1 MFRWHGKN
9 GLFTFTEIIYAMNKN
24 FPDFGGFPTDN
35 SSSTNLK
42 YDIIAS
48 KFMTG
53 IENHER
59 HTRTSVSSKPV
70 FYLIGLVVELI
81 AGVLMI
87 LISISSLNSKKKS
100 SD

>member
-1 MFRWHGKN
+1 MS
-9 GLFTFTEIIYAMNKN
+9 KN

-53 IENHER
+53 IENHNR
-59 HTRTSVSSKPV
+59 QKTPAPYFGVA
-70 FYLIGLVVELI
+70 FYLIGAVVELVV
-81 AGVLMI
+81 GVVLLLGIVLHMI
-87 LISISSLNSKKKS
+87 WKSLK
-100 SD
+100 

>member
-1 MFRWHGKN
+1 MD
-9 GLFTFTEIIYAMNKN
+9 KN
-24 FPDFGGFPTDN
+24 FSDFGGFPTDN

-53 IENHER
+53 IKNHER
-59 HTRTSVSSKPV
+59 HTRNSVSSESV
-70 FYLIGLVVELI
+70 FYLIGLVVKLI
-81 AGVLMI
+81 VGVLMI
-87 LISISSLNSKKKS
+87 LISIASLNSKKES